1 MEADFIRGEQ
11 FNRFVEYHCQGD
23 PGAEGKI
30 LANVCEQLRLE
41 PRRRFELVWCYQATY
56 HVPSALRL
64 FFRRSTPMD
73 QLKFRTDRR
82 FMRCNGAFQKNM
94 AAMTATAYDRLTC
107 CRTTTEAFRMMT
119 GFPSVGRFAAS
130 LFLEVFNATNRPG
143 YRDDFAYEWEPGE
156 NYTRGALLLLRE
168 HGRENLDKLFNLL
181 KAETR
186 DISFALETSL
196 CAWEKI
202 RKGTRWNGFYTERAV
217 KDAAGTEYE
226 QLILGAL

>member
-11 FNRFVEYHCQGD
+11 FNRFVEYHRQGD

-107 CRTTTEAFRMMT
+107 CRTTTEAFRTMT

-130 LFLEVFNATNRPG
+130 LFL
-143 YRDDFAYEWEPGE
+143 YEWEPGE
-156 NYTRGALLLLRE
+156 IYTRGALLLLRE

-181 KAETR
+181 KAATR